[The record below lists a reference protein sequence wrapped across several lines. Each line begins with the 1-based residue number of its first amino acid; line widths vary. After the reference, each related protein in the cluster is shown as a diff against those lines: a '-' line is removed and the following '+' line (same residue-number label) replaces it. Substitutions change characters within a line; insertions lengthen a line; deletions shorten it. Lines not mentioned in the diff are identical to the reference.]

1 MPLVYLDL
9 GIMSIP
15 KFLNSCLP
23 IPGKKLILRE
33 LEIVESFLNKMGFG
47 KYFGLS
53 LIESE

>member
-1 MPLVYLDL
+1 MPLVYLVL

-33 LEIVESFLNKMGFG
+33 LEIVESFLNKMGIG